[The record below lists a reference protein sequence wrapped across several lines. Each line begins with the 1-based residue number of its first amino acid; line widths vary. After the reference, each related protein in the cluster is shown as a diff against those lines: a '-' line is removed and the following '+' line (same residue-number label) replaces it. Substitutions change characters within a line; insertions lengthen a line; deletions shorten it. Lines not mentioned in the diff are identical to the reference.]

1 MFNLETCHFELHDIQ
16 AVAKGAPAGSRATA
30 VPFASLTQSKTAAD
44 RQGNYSLFR
53 TPHLCITKSD
63 FLLQVDCV
71 QRRPATGNSWSQS
84 KHVACEQCL
93 GGSSAHCHS
102 ESLTVVGAQRAV
114 YAELSMAAPGG
125 WSSSRRN
132 IPQCHSSSGTAA
144 VASND
149 RRINCGDAQHFRHS
163 SCDTSTQPSTSSSS
177 SNRRQR
183 LDWLVERQWL
193 ECAACWSAEGY

>member
-1 MFNLETCHFELHDIQ
+1 MFNPETCQFELHDMQ
-16 AVAKGAPAGSRATA
+16 AVARSAPAGSRATA

-53 TPHLCITKSD
+53 TPHLCIIKPGL
-63 FLLQVDCV
+63 LLQADCV
-71 QRRPATGNSWSQS
+71 QCRPATGDSWSQS
-84 KHVACEQCL
+84 KYVACEQCL

-102 ESLTVVGAQRAV
+102 GILTVIGAQQAV

-144 VASND
+144 PASND
-149 RRINCGDAQHFRHS
+149 RRIIC
-163 SCDTSTQPSTSSSS
+163 
-177 SNRRQR
+177 
-183 LDWLVERQWL
+183 
-193 ECAACWSAEGY
+193 